1 MPSARFW
8 SLFLGAA
15 GEVDESVTA
24 VYAMQ
29 AATHDDDAVLFCVQ
43 FGEDEAEGVVNRADE
58 LARLDFL

>member
-24 VYAMQ
+24 VYAME
-29 AATHDDDAVLFCVQ
+29 AAAHDDDAVLFCVQ
-43 FGEDEAEGVVNRADE
+43 FGQDVAEGVVDGAHE
-58 LARLDFL
+58 LA